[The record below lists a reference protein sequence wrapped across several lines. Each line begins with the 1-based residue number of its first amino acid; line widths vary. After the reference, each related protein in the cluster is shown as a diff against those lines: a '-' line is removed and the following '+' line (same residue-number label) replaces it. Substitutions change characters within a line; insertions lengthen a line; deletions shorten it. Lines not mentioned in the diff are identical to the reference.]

1 MYVKW
6 TNECVTLILHQV
18 ADGRDRFG
26 QTRRPADVLEGG
38 GGVSIFSS
46 SECFFYFYC
55 CYIVGK
61 FRVVLQLR
69 MAVRIS

>member
-26 QTRRPADVLEGG
+26 QTRRPADVLDGG
-38 GGVSIFSS
+38 GGVSTVSS
-46 SECFFYFYC
+46 SECFFF
-55 CYIVGK
+55 
-61 FRVVLQLR
+61 VVT
-69 MAVRIS
+69 